1 MPTATLQSDL
11 FERASEL
18 PAGMRY
24 APDLI
29 SVVEEQSLLQELPAL
44 PFREFEFHGFLGKR
58 RVISFGWHYDFN
70 GGGLKKAGDLPGF
83 LLPVRDRAAR
93 FADLPPSALEH
104 ALLIEY
110 GPGAAIGWHKDRPA
124 FDVVIGISLLSLCTF
139 RLRRRIGTTW
149 ERRSLIVEP
158 RSAYLL
164 RGPARTEWEHSIPP
178 LETLRYSITFRSLLP
193 RAIARARTLA

>member
-1 MPTATLQSDL
+1 
-11 FERASEL
+11 
-18 PAGMRY
+18 MRY

-29 SVVEEQSLLQELPAL
+29 SVEKEQSLLQELAAL

-83 LLPVRDRAAR
+83 LLPMRERAAR
-93 FADLPPSALEH
+93 FADPPSSALVH

-124 FDVVIGISLLSLCTF
+124 FDVV
-139 RLRRRIGTTW
+139 
-149 ERRSLIVEP
+149 
-158 RSAYLL
+158 
-164 RGPARTEWEHSIPP
+164 
-178 LETLRYSITFRSLLP
+178 
-193 RAIARARTLA
+193 